1 MEEEEEEEEVEEAAE
16 RMEGT
21 ARFTGRQRPPQLHT
35 LTAAAG
41 SPRALVRAPLLL
53 LPCVLCTFAHLALRA
68 FSQSDKH
75 FHF

>member
-1 MEEEEEEEEVEEAAE
+1 MEEEEEEEEKEEEVE

-53 LPCVLCTFAHLALRA
+53 LPCVHVCTFGTQGIFAIR
-68 FSQSDKH
+68 
-75 FHF
+75 